1 MTDTAPD
8 SMTARGMMRLLVLAA
23 CLCTG
28 TRRVTAQLTE
38 DTPIGAGGGAG
49 SFYFFDNAWDVP
61 PGTRGECVGKD
72 CQQYACTN
80 RPEQPYCR
88 GCSGMGGEGIGVW
101 NVDPQDCLED
111 ADDDRKKCSTCKM
124 QCKPFTTGWEETNPV
139 AGAPSEPWSC
149 KSTGKSCRGRPA
161 VCVHTRMHVRV
172 CVCVCE

>member
-101 NVDPQDCLED
+101 NVDPQESYHLPV
-111 ADDDRKKCSTCKM
+111 TCYHLLSS
-124 QCKPFTTGWEETNPV
+124 PHDVLSSPRDV
-139 AGAPSEPWSC
+139 LSSAIISP
-149 KSTGKSCRGRPA
+149 
-161 VCVHTRMHVRV
+161 
-172 CVCVCE
+172 